1 MAASNISTWPTLD
14 AAGLTAGDK
23 IAVHTSGALHAATTM
38 DDLANYNAA
47 FGRYYGIDVVRNNA
61 AGSVL
66 ASTGSPT
73 QLTYDTTVTDT
84 TGAWDGSAVWTCPRT
99 GYWFVAARILINQLS
114 MTGGNNDFLLTLG
127 LYDNG
132 GLIESTGR
140 PLNSRNLDVA
150 DLGAT
155 ISVSTILAL
164 VEGHAI
170 TVGIMQDSGQGM
182 TFSADYSRFK
192 VASLGAV

>member
-84 TGAWDGSAVWTCPRT
+84 TGAWDGSAVWACPRT
-99 GYWFVAARILINQLS
+99 GYWFVVARILISQLS
-114 MTGGNNDFLLTLG
+114 MSGGNTDFLLTLG
-127 LYDNG
+127 LYDDD
-132 GLIESTGR
+132 GLVESTGR

-155 ISVSTILAL
+155 ISVSTIIAL

-170 TVGIMQDSGQGM
+170 TVGIMQDSGNDLTM
-182 TFSADYSRFK
+182 SADYSRFK

>member
-1 MAASNISTWPTLD
+1 MAASNISTWPTRD
-14 AAGLTAGDK
+14 HTTLTPGDK

-47 FGRYYGIDVVRNNA
+47 FGRFYGIDVVRNNV
-61 AGSVL
+61 AGAVL
-66 ASTGSPT
+66 PSTGAPT

-99 GYWFVAARILINQLS
+99 GYWFVVARILINQLS
-114 MTGGNNDFLLTLG
+114 MSGGNTDFLLTLG
-127 LYDNG
+127 LYDDG

-155 ISVSTILAL
+155 ISVSTIIAL

-170 TVGIMQDSGQGM
+170 TVGIMQDSGNDLTM
-182 TFSADYSRFK
+182 SADYSRFK